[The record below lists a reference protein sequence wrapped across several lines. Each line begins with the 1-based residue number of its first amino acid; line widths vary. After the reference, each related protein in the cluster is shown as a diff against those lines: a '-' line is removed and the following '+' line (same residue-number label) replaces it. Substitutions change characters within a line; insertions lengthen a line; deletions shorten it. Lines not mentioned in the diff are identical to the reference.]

1 VPMTMK
7 EFTTAAESVE
17 ITGDEMIEFKIDG
30 ESCHAFQPSN
40 GQLAVLLASI
50 ASTQQWTHQVAGVI
64 NFFDAVLD
72 DESSAYITRR
82 LLERTDQFG
91 LDEVQDIIQWLVE
104 EWSSRP
110 TQPPSGSTPSPPK
123 GGRKSTA
130 RTPRSTSSKSGLA
143 DSAVSSTGG
152 A

>member
-1 VPMTMK
+1 MTMK

-72 DESSAYITRR
+72 EDSSAYITRR
-82 LLERTDQFG
+82 LLDRRDQFG
-91 LDEVQDIIQWLVE
+91 IDEVQDIIAWLVE
-104 EWSSRP
+104 EWSARP
-110 TQPPSGSTPSPPK
+110 TQPPSGSTPSPPR
-123 GGRKSTA
+123 GGAKSTPRTRKST
-130 RTPRSTSSKSGLA
+130 SSGSRPSV
-143 DSAVSSTGG
+143 SAASSTDG